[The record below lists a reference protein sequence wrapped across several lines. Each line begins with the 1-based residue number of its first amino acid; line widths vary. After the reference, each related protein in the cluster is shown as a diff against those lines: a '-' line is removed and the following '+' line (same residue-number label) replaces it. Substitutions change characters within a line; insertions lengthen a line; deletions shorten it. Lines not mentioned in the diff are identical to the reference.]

1 MSIVNVSFYN
11 EYDLVV
17 TVPPILVIKNMEM

>member
-17 TVPPILVIKNMEM
+17 AVPPILVIKNMEM